1 MLTGEPPLDCRRCE
15 VLDFIQAGF
24 LMENGLVVDL
34 YPHQKRVLHYFLTP
48 TPTNEMP
55 FRTAMYSCIKK
66 SGKTE
71 VGSMVMYGW
80 ARAYGGLILSVAN
93 DQVQARERAF
103 NRLVAMLSR
112 MSRLEPERFEREVV
126 GQPTKDEVT
135 LRCQDGS
142 ESVTRAIP
150 CDPYGEAG
158 GMFSLT
164 IWDELWAYRGD
175 KLSTLWSEL
184 QPVPAIPGVVR
195 HSIRFVTTYAG
206 WVAESPLLYSLYE
219 QACKPEDG
227 LETAPRVLE
236 GEPVYAIPGQ
246 LGVYWDHEPRMPW
259 QTPEFLAAV
268 KADPATLPGEYLRH
282 WENRWTTGKETFV
295 DPRLLDA
302 AIAKGR
308 ESGLWNHMGSWDKR
322 KLPLVA

>member
-1 MLTGEPPLDCRRCE
+1 MIACE
-15 VLDFIQAGF
+15 VLDFIQAGY
-24 LMENGLVVDL
+24 LMEDGKPVELFPFQSDIL
-34 YPHQKRVLHYFLTP
+34 AHFLTP
-48 TPTNEMP
+48 TAKAEMP
-55 FRTAMYSCIKK
+55 YRSVIWSQIKK

-71 VGSMVMYGW
+71 MGAMVMYGW
-80 ARAYGGLILSVAN
+80 ARAYGGTILSVAN
-93 DQVQARERAF
+93 DEGQARERAF
-103 NRLVAMLSR
+103 NRLVAMLGR
-112 MSRLEPERFEREVV
+112 MAKEDKDRYDREVMV
-126 GQPTKDEVT
+126 DPTKNEVT

-142 ESVTRAIP
+142 PSVVRAIP

-164 IWDELWAYRGD
+164 VWDELWAYKGD
-175 KLSTLWSEL
+175 KLNTLWSEL
-184 QPVPAIPGVVR
+184 QPVPAIPGVVK

-206 WVAESPLLYSLYE
+206 WVAESPLLYGLYE
-219 QACKPEDG
+219 QACKPENG
-227 LETAPRVLE
+227 IETAKRVIP
-236 GEPVYAIPGQ
+236 GEPVYGIPGQ

-302 AIAKGR
+302 AIFRGKDLR
-308 ESGLWNHMGSWDKR
+308 NHMAGWDKR
-322 KLPLVA
+322 RLPVAA